1 MQAGAHCGASCGNR
15 LVPALEWRGAAVLI
29 WNWSK
34 ADFSQLARQTARHT
48 AHAVTRSKKQEAGST
63 KPEAAEHCTTSRKLA
78 VLWSFYG
85 WGAAFCGK
93 RLQAV
98 FMRLAGLFCSARRM
112 NAGCACFAALA
123 QQPLEHFVGLGGVG
137 FAFAGFHDLA
147 YQCVKGFVFACLVLR
162 YVIGVGSDDFVDDGF
177 QSACVVHLL

>member
-1 MQAGAHCGASCGNR
+1 ME
-15 LVPALEWRGAAVLI
+15 LEQGGFFPVGAA
-29 WNWSK
+29 NH
-34 ADFSQLARQTARHT
+34 TAHGTRHTAHGTRHT